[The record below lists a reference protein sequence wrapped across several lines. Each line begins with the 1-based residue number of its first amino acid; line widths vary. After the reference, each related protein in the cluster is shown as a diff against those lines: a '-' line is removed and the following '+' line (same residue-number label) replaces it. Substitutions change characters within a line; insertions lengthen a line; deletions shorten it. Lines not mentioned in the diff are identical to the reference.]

1 MQKFGLI
8 SEGVTDNAVLENILI
23 GYFNQDISAYI
34 NHLQPPPSASGGW
47 SRVLKYCSSM
57 DFKNDFD
64 NNDFMVIQIDTDK
77 SFELPFNVQHEENGV
92 KLSVGQLI
100 DKIKERFH
108 QLFSTAYGAD
118 FLTQYGHRILFA
130 VAIHSTECWLLP
142 LYYKSVKDKSEIKSC
157 YEKLNKQINGLKKEH
172 RIYDAISRD
181 FCSNKK
187 LEKAFLDNPSFKIFI
202 ENELQTKVPLKVREE
217 NEGPSV

>member
-77 SFELPFNVQHEENGV
+77 SFERPFNVPHEENGV
-92 KLSVGQLI
+92 KLSVEQLI
-100 DKIKERFH
+100 DKVKERFQ
-108 QLFSTAYGAD
+108 QLFLTSFGTD
-118 FLTQYGHRILFA
+118 FLTQFGHRILFA
-130 VAIHSTECWLLP
+130 IAIHSTECWLLP
-142 LYYKSVKDKSEIKSC
+142 LYYKSAKDKSEIKNC
-157 YEKLNKQINGLKKEH
+157 YEKLNKQIQGLKKEH
-172 RIYDAISRD
+172 RIYDSISSD

-187 LEKAFLDNPSFKIFI
+187 LEKAFSDNPSFKIFI
-202 ENELQTKVPLKVREE
+202 ENELQLKVALE
-217 NEGPSV
+217 NKQEDPSV